1 MIRVLIERHIAA
13 TLESAYEQQSRRLL
27 QRAVGAPGFIS
38 GETLVDAR
46 DGNHRLTL
54 CNWRCISDWD
64 QWYHSD
70 ERKDMMNELNP
81 MMDQDEKI
89 TILEQC

>member
-13 TLESAYEQQSRRLL
+13 TLESAYEHASRSLL
-27 QRAVGAPGFIS
+27 QRAVSVPGFIS
-38 GETLVDAR
+38 GETLVDAK
-46 DGNHRLTL
+46 DMNHRLTL
-54 CNWRCISDWD
+54 CNWRSVADWD
-64 QWYHSD
+64 RWYHSD
-70 ERKDMMNELNP
+70 ERKDMMNELTP